1 MTAIYCVKCRS
12 ITNTKQEKRE
22 TTANGRNRLSG
33 ICVAC
38 NTKKGM
44 FVNSKWKIHEK
55 TPDEQKKAEFDKIA
69 RSQKKE
75 ALRIGWKVLANPEA
89 KECVKNCL
97 AKTRKQN
104 K

>member
-1 MTAIYCVKCRS
+1 MDGIDCLVPAIQKS
-12 ITNTKQEKRE
+12 
-22 TTANGRNRLSG
+22 
-33 ICVAC
+33 
-38 NTKKGM
+38 M

-55 TPDEQKKAEFDKIA
+55 TPDEQEKAKFDKIA

-75 ALRIGWKVLANPEA
+75 ALRIGWKVLANPKA
-89 KECVKNCL
+89 KEYVKNCL

>member
-1 MTAIYCVKCRS
+1 
-12 ITNTKQEKRE
+12 
-22 TTANGRNRLSG
+22 
-33 ICVAC
+33 
-38 NTKKGM
+38 M
-44 FVNSKWKIHEK
+44 FVNSKWKIYEK
-55 TPDEQKKAEFDKIA
+55 TPDEQEKAEFDKVA

-97 AKTRKQN
+97 TKTRKQN

>member
-22 TTANGRNRLSG
+22 TTAKGRNRLSG
-33 ICVAC
+33 ICV
-38 NTKKGM
+38 
-44 FVNSKWKIHEK
+44 
-55 TPDEQKKAEFDKIA
+55 PDEQEKAGFDKIA

-89 KECVKNCL
+89 KECIENCL
-97 AKTRKQN
+97 TKTRKQN

>member
-1 MTAIYCVKCRS
+1 
-12 ITNTKQEKRE
+12 
-22 TTANGRNRLSG
+22 
-33 ICVAC
+33 
-38 NTKKGM
+38 M

-55 TPDEQKKAEFDKIA
+55 TPDEQEKSEFDKIA
-69 RSQKKE
+69 RNQKKE

-97 AKTRKQN
+97 TKTRKQN